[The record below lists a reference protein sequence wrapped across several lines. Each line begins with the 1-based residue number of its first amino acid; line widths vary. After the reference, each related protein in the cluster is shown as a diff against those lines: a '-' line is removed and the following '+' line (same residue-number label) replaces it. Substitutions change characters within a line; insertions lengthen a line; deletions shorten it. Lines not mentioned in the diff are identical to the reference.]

1 MSAWRLV
8 RVAMPKLEVLE
19 FVIRVAFDLVEDA
32 EKGKGEFL
40 RAFESGG
47 GGVGEGPR
55 LRELRLTHKWASQL
69 SPTDLYHWRKFG
81 EEVDLV
87 LPFRVITCRP

>member
-1 MSAWRLV
+1 MSGWRLA
-8 RVAMPKLEVLE
+8 RDAMPKLEVLE

-40 RAFESGG
+40 REFGTEGAGQSA
-47 GGVGEGPR
+47 GPR
-55 LRELRLTHKWASQL
+55 LKELRLTHKWASQL
-69 SPTDLYHWRKFG
+69 SPTDLWAWRIFG
-81 EEVDLV
+81 EEMSAV